1 MKTTIKPYLLTRRQR
16 ANGLYPVYIR
26 ITQNGSYSLYSTEIY
41 IEKSNW
47 NKRGS
52 YTKRNWIKNHPSA
65 DAWNNEIYLIWN
77 KIQNI
82 IDDNEGIH
90 RKEIVKRLNDD
101 TGAVK
106 VYDFGIAYAD
116 QLKDAGKFNPYKQT
130 RTALAKFKDY
140 AGNLTFEE
148 ITPHMLNDFQT
159 WLAKDKKLDD
169 GTIQKGN
176 HPNTIASN
184 MVKLKP
190 VFREAHKQNL
200 MKLNP
205 FDDSAY
211 EQTREVS
218 TKKKALSIEQIE
230 AIEALDL
237 EKESKLWHVR
247 NYFMFSFWNAGIR
260 FTDLAHLKWQN
271 IKDGRLSYTM
281 GKTGREK
288 DILLTPPAKDIL
300 SHYRKDDISDNDFI
314 FPLLPEMKM
323 TEAGYKKKANSQNV
337 IVNRL
342 LKDIQKLAEI
352 DTNIS
357 FHISRHSF
365 ARWAKAKGLS
375 LDFIGK
381 ALAHSKRSTTEQ
393 YLDSLSEYDAD
404 NELQGLVNS
413 RAKK

>member
-1 MKTTIKPYLLTRRQR
+1 MKTTLKPYLLSRRKT
-16 ANGLYPVYIR
+16 ADGLYPVYIR
-26 ITQNGSYSLYSTEIY
+26 ITQNRSYSLYSTEIY
-41 IEKSNW
+41 IEKSSW
-47 NKRGS
+47 NKKGN

-65 DAWNNEIYLIWN
+65 DAWNYEIYQIW
-77 KIQNI
+77 KRIQNI
-82 IDDNEGIH
+82 IDENEGIH
-90 RKEIVKRLNDD
+90 RKDIINKLNDD
-101 TGAVK
+101 TGTVK
-106 VYDFGIAYAD
+106 VYGFGIEYAE
-116 QLKDAGKFNPYKQT
+116 QLKDDGKFNPFKQT
-130 RTALAKFKDY
+130 KTAVAKFKDY

-159 WLAKDKKLDD
+159 WLAKDKRLDD

-184 MVKLKP
+184 MVKLKA
-190 VFREAHKQNL
+190 VFREAHKQKL
-200 MKLNP
+200 MKVNP
-205 FDDSAY
+205 FGDSFY
-211 EQTREVS
+211 EQTKEIN

-237 EKESKLWHVR
+237 DEGSSMWHVR

-260 FTDLAHLKWQN
+260 FTDLAHLKWEN
-271 IKDGRLSYTM
+271 INDGRLTYTM

-288 DILLTPPAKDIL
+288 DILLTPPAKGIL
-300 SHYRKDDISDNDFI
+300 SHYRKDDINDDDFI

-381 ALAHSKRSTTEQ
+381 ALAHSKRATTEQ
-393 YLDSLSEYDAD
+393 YLDELSEYDAD
-404 NELQGLVNS
+404 NELQRLVNS